1 MSVLDKNPNISE
13 PYYYEMVMLLLRH
26 LRYQHTTISY
36 YTLCMLDTQTA
47 ELESHNVRGPSGSA
61 THTAAIVLHAD
72 LGSKDRCRISIQHL
86 LQHFQSNSQNALK
99 FYWSLK
105 TLRYQ
110 KLYSLPIFFFCSL
123 SFWGGTIPVFLP
135 KPLFLL
141 FSVFA
146 TELCL

>member
-1 MSVLDKNPNISE
+1 
-13 PYYYEMVMLLLRH
+13 MLG
-26 LRYQHTTISY
+26 
-36 YTLCMLDTQTA
+36 TQTA

-72 LGSKDRCRISIQHL
+72 LGSKGMQNKHSASSSAFSEQLSECPEIL
-86 LQHFQSNSQNALK
+86 LKSENS
-99 FYWSLK
+99 SLSEIIF
-105 TLRYQ
+105 TSYF
-110 KLYSLPIFFFCSL
+110 FFFCSL
-123 SFWGGTIPVFLP
+123 SFLGGTIPVFLP